1 MGLLLREHFVIKM
14 QAPNCTAVIS
24 YSQKG
29 VSVMHP
35 LIQGLN
41 NIYTQTDFGIVDPA
55 FMEKFL
61 FLIYG
66 KTFQMFF

>member
-1 MGLLLREHFVIKM
+1 M
-14 QAPNCTAVIS
+14 QASNCTAVIS
-24 YSQKG
+24 YNQKH

-41 NIYTQTDFGIVDPA
+41 NIYTQTVFGIVDPA